1 MNLQKNLKDNNNEG
15 HRKRLREK
23 FLSGGFNGFH
33 DYEIIELLLTLG
45 TPRKDCKPIAKE
57 LIKNFGSLKKVL
69 DADLENLQVV
79 KGVGPSNAFGL
90 KLFQAVSERLAK
102 EKIPE
107 IIDFSSTKIIAEFL
121 QKLLGREKRE
131 HFIAFYLDS
140 KNHLI
145 EYRTISIGILNASLV
160 HPREVFEPAVSLHSL
175 SVIVAHNHPSGSV
188 EPSGEDRDITKK
200 LVESGR
206 LLGIDV
212 RDHIIVSNSGFFSF
226 QQQLLI

>member
-69 DADLENLQVV
+69 DADLEDLQVV

-102 EKIPE
+102 ENIPE

-160 HPREVFEPAVSLHSL
+160 HPREVFEPAVSLHSS

-188 EPSGEDRDITKK
+188 EPSSEDRDITKK

>member
-23 FLSGGFNGFH
+23 FISGGFNGFH

-69 DADLENLQVV
+69 DADLEDLQVV

-160 HPREVFEPAVSLHSL
+160 HPREVFEPAVSLHSS

-188 EPSGEDRDITKK
+188 EPSSEDRDITKK